1 MSWRVILFF
10 RHSQPIEI
18 VRGIDAPLP
27 FRCRD
32 FSVAQEFGE
41 PGPSLRFSERKFPR
55 FGFGLGLGP
64 EPISFITRT
73 NSASLGGG

>member
-1 MSWRVILFF
+1 MSWRDILFF
-10 RHSQPIEI
+10 RHSHPIEI

-55 FGFGLGLGP
+55 FGLGLEADQLHHP
-64 EPISFITRT
+64 DRQR
-73 NSASLGGG
+73 LG